1 MQVDEGIIWWN
12 DIWVIIIKLLGLCY
26 VCMAHFEVFLYPLVL
41 QGMNIIT
48 HTSLQNFMFNIK

>member
-1 MQVDEGIIWWN
+1 MKESFGEMTYGLV
-12 DIWVIIIKLLGLCY
+12 LLNFWDCY
-26 VCMAHFEVFLYPLVL
+26 VFMAHFEVFLYPLVL

>member
-1 MQVDEGIIWWN
+1 MKESFGEMTYG
-12 DIWVIIIKLLGLCY
+12 LLLLNFWDY
-26 VCMAHFEVFLYPLVL
+26 VVYAWLILKYFLYPLVL